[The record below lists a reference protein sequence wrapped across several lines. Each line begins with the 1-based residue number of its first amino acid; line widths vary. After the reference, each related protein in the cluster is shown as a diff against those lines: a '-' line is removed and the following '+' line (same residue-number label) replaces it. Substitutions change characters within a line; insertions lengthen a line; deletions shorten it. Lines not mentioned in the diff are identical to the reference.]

1 MAEESNSASL
11 IAAILGAVIFAALLI
26 LFGNVLWAAVAGVGG
41 FVAGRLIFTPPKKDP
56 RDFGSFGLTPEELER
71 ALAEGRSKIDSIR
84 EAAGPIRSGI
94 VKAKIGQIIDV
105 AQRILE
111 DIEHD
116 PKDLRRAR
124 QFFSYYLDATI
135 KIVRRY
141 AQLSARGLKT
151 ADVTQA
157 MEKTEEILDTLRKA
171 FEKQLALLLEDD
183 VMDLDTELQLLERT
197 IKMEGLAD
205 DET

>member
-1 MAEESNSASL
+1 MPERSNPAPVV
-11 IAAILGAVIFAALLI
+11 AAVVGGVLFAAMLI
-26 LFGNVLWAAVAGVGG
+26 LFGSVLWAIVAGIGG
-41 FVAGRLIFTPPKKDP
+41 FVAGLLI
-56 RDFGSFGLTPEELER
+56 LTPQKKERTFELHGITREELE
-71 ALAEGRSKIDSIR
+71 ASLAEGR
-84 EAAGPIRSGI
+84 
-94 VKAKIGQIIDV
+94 AKIAEIGRSAADVRNAAVKRKVEGLIDV
-105 AQRILE
+105 ANRIIE
-111 DIEHD
+111 DIRED

-135 KIVRRY
+135 NIVRRY
-141 AQLSARGLKT
+141 ASLSQRGVTSSDLASALAR
-151 ADVTQA
+151 
-157 MEKTEEILDTLRKA
+157 TEGTLDTLRKA